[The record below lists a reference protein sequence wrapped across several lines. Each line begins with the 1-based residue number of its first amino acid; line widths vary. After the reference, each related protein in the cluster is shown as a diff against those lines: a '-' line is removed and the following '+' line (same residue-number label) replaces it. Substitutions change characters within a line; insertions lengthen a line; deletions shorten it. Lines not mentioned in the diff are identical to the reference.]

1 MINKIFK
8 RIHNKYSSLF
18 KFLFYLRYLFAI
30 FFVAVVLFLLIP
42 HFFDLKKKDKIIK
55 SYLLKGYDL
64 TLKDYDDIKYNF
76 FPIPNLE
83 IQNAKLSIESN
94 LIIMNVE
101 NLNIYPKLLSIYN
114 YKNFEASKIVL
125 NNNKIL
131 LSDSNF
137 KIFIYYIY
145 NIKKKL
151 SFKNSNLKINRKKIL
166 LLNLEKIYFSNYGYN
181 KNIVTG
187 EIFEKKF
194 KILTSDNYNKINFRL
209 LKTGIT
215 ADINFTEIK
224 KDSMISGVLKSKL
237 LNSKLRFNFDHD
249 NNKINIYNSYF
260 RNKNLSFNNQ
270 STITYHPFFS
280 INSILSVEDI
290 NTDWLKEINLNEI
303 LIAKKIIKK
312 LNIKNEIKYK
322 SSGFRRNQID
332 NLNLKINLAYGR
344 LVYSKTISV
353 LGVFSKCNGDL
364 NLLEEYPILYFDCS
378 ITSKDKQK
386 FLKKLS
392 IKYKNKNEL
401 LKLNVKGNVNI
412 LNNKVNFEN
421 ITMNQ
426 NYKATKEDLDYFK
439 QSFETTLFDQ
449 SFKNIFNL
457 EKIRK
462 FILEIS

>member
-18 KFLFYLRYLFAI
+18 KFIFYLRYLFAI

-166 LLNLEKIYFSNYGYN
+166 LLNLFQ
-181 KNIVTG
+181 
-187 EIFEKKF
+187 
-194 KILTSDNYNKINFRL
+194 
-209 LKTGIT
+209 
-215 ADINFTEIK
+215 
-224 KDSMISGVLKSKL
+224 KS
-237 LNSKLRFNFDHD
+237 
-249 NNKINIYNSYF
+249 
-260 RNKNLSFNNQ
+260 
-270 STITYHPFFS
+270 
-280 INSILSVEDI
+280 
-290 NTDWLKEINLNEI
+290 
-303 LIAKKIIKK
+303 
-312 LNIKNEIKYK
+312 
-322 SSGFRRNQID
+322 
-332 NLNLKINLAYGR
+332 
-344 LVYSKTISV
+344 
-353 LGVFSKCNGDL
+353 
-364 NLLEEYPILYFDCS
+364 
-378 ITSKDKQK
+378 
-386 FLKKLS
+386 
-392 IKYKNKNEL
+392 
-401 LKLNVKGNVNI
+401 
-412 LNNKVNFEN
+412 
-421 ITMNQ
+421 
-426 NYKATKEDLDYFK
+426 
-439 QSFETTLFDQ
+439 
-449 SFKNIFNL
+449 
-457 EKIRK
+457 
-462 FILEIS
+462 